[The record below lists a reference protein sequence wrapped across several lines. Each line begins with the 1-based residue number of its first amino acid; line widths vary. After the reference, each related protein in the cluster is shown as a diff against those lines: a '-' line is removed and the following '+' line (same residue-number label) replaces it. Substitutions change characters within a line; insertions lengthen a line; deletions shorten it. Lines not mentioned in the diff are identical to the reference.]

1 MATIEKHISDL
12 LHLHDCV
19 IVPGLGGLVAN
30 YSTATVVEER
40 HLFVPPSKKIG
51 FNRSLSHNDGL
62 LVNHLCR
69 REVIEYSEAMDRI
82 HDFVSGIVKTIDRNE
97 VFVIEGMGD
106 LRKDAL
112 GNILFSPQQ
121 GDNSFLPDSFGLGQF
136 QFEPLEAASP
146 MTRSEEPVRRLL
158 RSRSPRYW
166 ASVAAMLAGL
176 FLFTSELKMPEQIK
190 MNEGNLF
197 YMSRSTGG
205 SLQPKADQLFYPEEI
220 NPPEDSEPEEITL
233 NEKSIETSS
242 NDVVTLPKAGYHLI
256 AASFKHVASA
266 QHSLEGLK
274 DNGFPEAGIIE
285 ADNGRFRISLC
296 VLPNKSEAL
305 KRLYEVRDMPKF
317 GEVWLLRK

>member
-30 YSTATVVEER
+30 HSTATVVEER

-69 REVIEYSEAMDRI
+69 RESIDYGEAMDRI
-82 HDFVSGIVKTIDRNE
+82 HVFVSETLKTIDRNE
-97 VFVIEGMGD
+97 VIVFEGIGD

-112 GNILFSPQQ
+112 GNVLFTPQQ
-121 GDNSFLPDSFGLGQF
+121 GDNSFLPTSFGLGQF
-136 QFEPLEAASP
+136 HFEPLQSESP
-146 MTRSEEPVRRLL
+146 AGKSEEPVRRLL

-176 FLFTSELKMPEQIK
+176 FLFTSELKMPEQTRV
-190 MNEGNLF
+190 NESNLF
-197 YMSRSTGG
+197 YMSRSTGQ
-205 SLQPKADQLFYPEEI
+205 SLQPRADQLSYPEEVTLQEAI
-220 NPPEDSEPEEITL
+220 DPGELTL
-233 NEKSIETSS
+233 NEKSIETLS
-242 NDVVTLPKAGYHLI
+242 NDVVPPPKTGYHLI
-256 AASFKHVASA
+256 AASFKHVEPA
-266 QHSLEGLK
+266 QHSLSGLR
-274 DNGFPEAGIIE
+274 DNGFPEAAIIE

-305 KRLYEVRDMPKF
+305 KRLYEVREMPRL
-317 GEVWLLRK
+317 GDAWLLRN